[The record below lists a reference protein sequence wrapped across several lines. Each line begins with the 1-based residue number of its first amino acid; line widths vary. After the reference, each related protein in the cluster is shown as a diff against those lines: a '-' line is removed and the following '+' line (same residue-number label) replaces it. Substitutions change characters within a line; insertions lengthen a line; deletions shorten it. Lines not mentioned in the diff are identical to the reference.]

1 MRKRR
6 SFGGKRPS
14 QASRWTM
21 FSDRDDKRNVELK
34 GWRVGFQGLAPRC
47 AGAAAGQGTWGTWKV
62 APSCRTPCSPA
73 RDGGAAWWS
82 SGGVSAD
89 LRPWVS
95 AHCSQQRRAPQ
106 RKQRRRREVRYI
118 QCTRGTACVQTG
130 KTGGVHGCPDEKL
143 QPADGSAGAVDDDDS
158 SPVVS
163 WAQRIP
169 SPEERL
175 LFDKGSFR

>member
-1 MRKRR
+1 MESGLPGPCAEVCWR
-6 SFGGKRPS
+6 SSRAGYMEYMEGRSKLSHTLFAS
-14 QASRWTM
+14 QGRGCSL
-21 FSDRDDKRNVELK
+21 VEL
-34 GWRVGFQGLAPRC
+34 
-47 AGAAAGQGTWGTWKV
+47 
-62 APSCRTPCSPA
+62 
-73 RDGGAAWWS
+73 WW
-82 SGGVSAD
+82 VSAD
-89 LRPWVS
+89 LRPWVN

-118 QCTRGTACVQTG
+118 QCTRGTTCVQTG

-169 SPEERL
+169 SPRGEAL
-175 LFDKGSFR
+175 V